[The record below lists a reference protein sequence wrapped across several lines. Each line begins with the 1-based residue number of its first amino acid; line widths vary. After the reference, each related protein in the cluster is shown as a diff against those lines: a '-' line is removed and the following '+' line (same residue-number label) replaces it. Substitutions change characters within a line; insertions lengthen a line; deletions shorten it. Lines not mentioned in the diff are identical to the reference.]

1 MAAIEVDP
9 AWISG
14 YATTVAAAAD
24 ELGKGA
30 DVLRTA
36 PLTPESFGSLG
47 KSTRVTESYTRASD
61 LLRSQLTRGVE
72 ALEAASAA
80 LSQIAD
86 KHQGSDDDGAQSI
99 KRSGQG

>member
-14 YATTVAAAAD
+14 YATTVATAAD

-30 DVLRTA
+30 DTLRTA
-36 PLTPESFGSLG
+36 PLTPESFGSIG
-47 KSTRVTESYTRASD
+47 KTTRVTDSYLRAAD

-72 ALEAASAA
+72 ALTAASTA